1 MNLRNLLIT
10 CALALCLVGCAE
22 KQALVKPDLP
32 GACAVVQ
39 PTVVTVERLVYVRIP
54 PELTKAA
61 PIAEGP
67 IAQCFAVGA
76 DRKRALKEAN
86 ARFQEISEIEGTEVK
101 KP

>member
-1 MNLRNLLIT
+1 MNTPKFFLAA
-10 CALALCLVGCAE
+10 ALAFVLAACAD

-32 GACAVVQ
+32 TACAAVQ
-39 PTVVTVERLVYVRIP
+39 PTVVTVERLVYVSIP
-54 PELTKAA
+54 EELTKPA

-76 DRKRALKEAN
+76 ERKRAIKEAN